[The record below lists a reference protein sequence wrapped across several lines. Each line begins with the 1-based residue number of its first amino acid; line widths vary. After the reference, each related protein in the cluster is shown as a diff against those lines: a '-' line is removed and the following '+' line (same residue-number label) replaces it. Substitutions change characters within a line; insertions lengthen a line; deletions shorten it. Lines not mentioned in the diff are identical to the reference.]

1 MRASVLGEKLRG
13 TNPCLGGVVG
23 GGLRRLG
30 EDLLP
35 AAPVGGRLSGGMDM
49 GDIAEDFN
57 GQPAAA
63 CSLLLLCAK
72 DQIKAKSD
80 TTLRGLPPLI
90 SFIR

>member
-57 GQPAAA
+57 GQPERRLAAA
-63 CSLLLLCAK
+63 LK
-72 DQIKAKSD
+72 IKAKGD

>member
-57 GQPAAA
+57 GQPIGTAG
-63 CSLLLLCAK
+63 K
-72 DQIKAKSD
+72 
-80 TTLRGLPPLI
+80 R
-90 SFIR
+90 